1 MASPYV
7 KGVLM
12 PYPDSFT
19 TKEIETNG
27 ATIHTR
33 VGGSG
38 PAVML
43 LHGYGLT
50 GDSWSPLAAAL
61 AGTHTVIVP
70 DLRGLGLSSKPEDG
84 YDKKTQAGDIAGVL
98 DALGIEQTALVS
110 NDMGSLVAFAFAAMH
125 RDRVTRWVQMEAPIP
140 GLGPWEQITGNP
152 RTWHFGFGGPDME
165 RLVAGRERI
174 YLDHFWNEFSAN
186 SGDISE
192 AMREHY
198 AALYA
203 LPGTI
208 RAGFA
213 QFNAFPQDAQDNKKL
228 IEEGGKL
235 AFPVLAMGGEAA
247 AGSRAEMIMRFA
259 ADNVQGA
266 VVPAC
271 GHWLM
276 EENPEATVKIVR
288 TFLSQAPDA
297 RS

>member
-1 MASPYV
+1 MATYP
-7 KGVLM
+7 KGVLV

-19 TKEIETNG
+19 TTDIETNG

-33 VGGSG
+33 IGGKG

-50 GDSWSPLAAAL
+50 GDSWALLAAAL

-70 DLRGLGLSSKPEDG
+70 DLRGLGLSSKPDGG
-84 YDKKTQAGDIAGVL
+84 YDKKTQAGDVTGVL
-98 DALGIEQTALVS
+98 DALGIERTALVS
-110 NDMGSLVAFAFAAMH
+110 ADMGSLVAFAFAAQH

-140 GLGPWEQITGNP
+140 GLGPWDQITSNP

-174 YLDHFWNEFSAN
+174 YLDHFWNEFSADP
-186 SGDISE
+186 SDISE
-192 AMREHY
+192 PMRAHY

-203 LPGTI
+203 LPGAI

-213 QFNAFPQDAQDNKKL
+213 QFNAFPQDAEDNKKL
-228 IEEGGKL
+228 IEKGGKL
-235 AFPVLAMGGEAA
+235 AFPVLAIGGEAA
-247 AGSRAEMIMRFA
+247 AGSRAEAIMRFA
-259 ADNVQGA
+259 ADHVEGA
-266 VVPAC
+266 VVPAS

-276 EENPEATVKIVR
+276 EENPQATMQIVQK
-288 TFLSQAPDA
+288 FFS
-297 RS
+297 

>member
-1 MASPYV
+1 MATYP
-7 KGVLM
+7 KGVLV

-19 TKEIETNG
+19 IKEIETNG
-27 ATIHTR
+27 ATLHTR
-33 VGGSG
+33 LGGNG

-50 GDSWSPLAAAL
+50 GDSWAPLAAAL
-61 AGTHTVIVP
+61 AGTHTVIAP
-70 DLRGLGLSSKPEDG
+70 DLRGFGLSSKPEGG
-84 YDKKTQAGDIAGVL
+84 YDKKTQAGDMAGLL
-98 DALGIEQTALVS
+98 DALEIAQTALVS
-110 NDMGSLVAFAFAAMH
+110 CDMGSLVAFAFAAQH
-125 RDRVTRWVQMEAPIP
+125 RTRVTRWVQMEAPIP

-174 YLDHFWNEFSAN
+174 YLDHFWNEFSADPA
-186 SGDISE
+186 DISE
-192 AMREHY
+192 PMREHY

-203 LPGTI
+203 LPGAI

-213 QFNAFPQDAQDNKKL
+213 QFNAFSQDADDNKKF

-235 AFPVLAMGGEAA
+235 GFPVLAMGGEAA

-259 ADNVQGA
+259 ADHVEGA
-266 VVPAC
+266 VVPVS

-276 EENPEATVKIVR
+276 EENPDATVEIVR
-288 TFLSQAPDA
+288 QFLS
-297 RS
+297 